1 MVNVFNENRF
11 DRHTFF
17 MRCVLRMIVVLTVS
31 LGVIGFV
38 SSEGK
43 DGELPNVILFI
54 ADDVSWDDFG
64 CYGNPDVQTPH
75 IDALAR
81 DGVRFSN
88 AYLTASS
95 CSPSRNS
102 ILLGRYPHNTGA
114 AELHAAPPSND
125 VTSFP
130 KVLKDAGYYT
140 VASGKYHQ
148 GDYCLEAFDVISRDY
163 EEITNSGEG
172 MWLQN
177 MRERPRERPF
187 FMWFA
192 ALDAHRDW
200 GENSYS
206 GTHDPAE
213 LKVPYY
219 LADGEATRMDLAQ
232 YYDEVHRFDAHIGK
246 VVEELKTQGVYE
258 NTLLIIMADNG
269 RPFPHSK
276 TRVNDRGMKTPFI
289 VHWPKG
295 IQQPAVC
302 DSLVSVI
309 DMAPTLLELAG
320 LQIDACFQGKSFS
333 SLLQNPAQTF
343 RNYVF
348 AEHNWHDYEAWE
360 RMVRDESFM
369 YIRNAR
375 PELSA
380 IGPADSVSS
389 PSHQEL
395 MKLRDQGQLSAM
407 QNDIFLTP
415 RPSVEMYDLRSDPE
429 QLHNLAGHP
438 DMESPLQRLRGIL
451 DVWMDSTGDTVPALL
466 THDWYERKPGY
477 PKTQHHGIRGE
488 MPGASRD
495 ASRILK
501 KGPF

>member
-1 MVNVFNENRF
+1 MTSLPRLVFAACCSLVLIVCSIAENV
-11 DRHTFF
+11 D
-17 MRCVLRMIVVLTVS
+17 S
-31 LGVIGFV
+31 P
-38 SSEGK
+38 K
-43 DGELPNVILFI
+43 PNVVLFI
-54 ADDVSWDDFG
+54 ADDVSWDDLG
-64 CYGNPDVQTPH
+64 CYGNADVETPN
-75 IDALAR
+75 IDQLAA
-81 DGVRFSN
+81 DGIKFSN

-114 AELHAAPPSND
+114 AELHSAPPSND
-125 VTSFP
+125 ILSFP
-130 KVLKDAGYYT
+130 KALKDAGYYT

-148 GDYCLEAFDVISRDY
+148 GDYCLEAFDIISRDY
-163 EEITNSGEG
+163 NEITNSGEG

-177 MRERPRERPF
+177 MRDRPRDRPF

-200 GENSYS
+200 GENSFS
-206 GTHDPAE
+206 GTHNPE
-213 LKVPYY
+213 HLKIPYY
-219 LADGEATRMDLAQ
+219 LADAPGTREDLAH
-232 YYDEVHRFDAHIGK
+232 YYDEIHRFDAHIGMI
-246 VVEELKTQGVYE
+246 VEELQKQGVYD
-258 NTLLIIMADNG
+258 NTLLIVMADNG

-289 VHWPKG
+289 LHWPKG

-309 DMAPTLLELAG
+309 DIAPTILELAG
-320 LQIDACFQGKSFS
+320 VKAEPCFQGKSFV
-333 SLLQNPAQTF
+333 SLLKDPAQSF

-360 RMVRDESFM
+360 RMVRDGGFM

-395 MKLRDQGQLSAM
+395 MKLREQGRLSAA
-407 QNDIFLTP
+407 QNDIFITP
-415 RPSVEMYDLRSDPE
+415 RPWEELYDLNRDPQ
-429 QLHNLAGHP
+429 QLYNLAGDP
-438 DMESPLQRLRGIL
+438 NEESQLQGLRDVL
-451 DVWMDSTGDTVPALL
+451 DVWMDTTGDTVPAQL
-466 THDWYERKPGY
+466 THDWYERVPGY
-477 PKTQHHGIRGE
+477 LKTEYHGIRGE
-488 MPGASRD
+488 MPGA
-495 ASRILK
+495 ACHATQILE